1 MTSNTV
7 LFMFNR
13 FIKIAF
19 LAFILY
25 LIFTNFGTFLLIVAG
40 FFIAVA
46 GFVFFL
52 KQKFKKSGFQFQFNT
67 KDFEQQ
73 FKNGAFR
80 NGNTNFNFND
90 FNNFNNSNFNGGFN
104 QYQNI
109 SEQSS
114 AKQFFGFSHEPT
126 KEEVKKRYKE
136 LARKYHP
143 DINGGDDTKMKQLN
157 HYKDVLLSMF
167 S

>member
-73 FKNGAFR
+73 FRNGAFK

-90 FNNFNNSNFNGGFN
+90 FNKFNNSNFNGGFN

-109 SEQSS
+109 NEQSS
-114 AKQFFGFSHEPT
+114 AKQFFGFTHEPT

-143 DINGGDDTKMKQLN
+143 DINSGDDTKMKQLN

>member
-1 MTSNTV
+1 MANNTV
-7 LFMFNR
+7 IYMFNR
-13 FIKIAF
+13 ILKIAF

-40 FFIAVA
+40 FILVVVGLAYY
-46 GFVFFL
+46 L
-52 KQKFKKSGFQFQFNT
+52 KSKLKTKGYQFQFNS

-73 FKNGAFR
+73 FR
-80 NGNTNFNFND
+80 NGNANFNFND

-104 QYQNI
+104 QYQNLN
-109 SEQSS
+109 EHSS
-114 AKQFFGFSHEPT
+114 AKEFFGFTHEPT

-143 DINGGDDTKMKQLN
+143 DINSGDDTKMKQLN
-157 HYKDVLLSMF
+157 HYKDVLLSKF
-167 S
+167 A